1 MKESIIKE
9 IVKHEKPLLFENDK
23 GNLFFYL
30 DKFRMLIPIQQEGLL
45 KEYGINA
52 EIKSQKCQ
60 LKSVPFT
67 KELIKSHQAIEVFGK
82 LKKTFVAEIW
92 KLASTYWFVDNSSQ
106 QVMGIPRLGVA
117 YNGYTNKI
125 EVLGD
130 HKAHILRVIYLHGSQ
145 IFNGNKI
152 SLGDMEKYY
161 GLTISDRTFELI
173 TLDNEIFCESSNNNM
188 SVDSNVSSDIQALLD
203 CDKKRCGLASY
214 EKEMLYDI
222 KAGHWDV
229 FEGTNQEVMEKGLV
243 ARNPRLD
250 IKKNGVIG
258 IDFGTKSTVVV
269 KQEGSN
275 EIRPIRIGSLS
286 LKAEVLEQDYENP
299 TIISCFNINNF
310 LEHYNAKEGRPDTS
324 CEDLFVSYNAYEGYK
339 HCPTENFYAY
349 YSELKQW
356 ANSEKEDAVVQDT
369 NKKEK
374 YQLGEECSIE
384 KKILNPVE
392 IYAYYIGMYINNMR
406 NGIYLKY
413 IMSFPVK
420 YSKSTKELIRK
431 SFEKGLKKS
440 LPKTIVEDSEIMSK
454 FSVDYQISEPAAYAV
469 TALEQSGFKPID
481 EKEKYL
487 YGIFDFGGGT
497 TDFDFGVWRGANDE
511 EYDKYNCD
519 YVLECF
525 GADSDVR
532 LGGENIL
539 EMLAYN
545 VFKANKNMA
554 AKNKIACALPVDQTA
569 FIGGEH
575 LIRNSQSANRNLTS
589 LKEKLRPLWEQHE
602 NWKENYC
609 KKNLKQS
616 KENEG
621 EEKKE
626 EYIEALMYNFNGE
639 PVPNCKFDID
649 TQQLIELIK
658 QRIQKGV
665 DAFFKCIEKSIL
677 GNSTAQFASEKIYI
691 FLAGNSCKSAFVK
704 EIFENT
710 INTYNKEYE
719 KIDGKEQDRFVLIE
733 PLVSVDME
741 KQYVPNAK
749 TSVAYGLVKSRPGGK
764 IYVKKNYETDSTEET
779 RFKYYLGTDRRGGFE
794 CKLAPMVN
802 DEKGEDKTS
811 YGIWHKFQG
820 AGMGVARLYYTED
833 PRADSKAERLIIENI
848 PFHEVSFEPEED
860 KYVFVR
866 AVKPSVIEYTIAA
879 SIEDIGDKIQELDID
894 KY

>member
-1 MKESIIKE
+1 MQDSKIKE
-9 IVKHEKPLLFENDK
+9 IVKSGRPLLLEN
-23 GNLFFYL
+23 NERELFFYF
-30 DKFRMLIPIQQEGLL
+30 DKFRMLIPIQQDGFE
-45 KEYGINA
+45 KEHGINTQIG
-52 EIKSQKCQ
+52 EQKYQ
-60 LKSVPFT
+60 LNNVPFT
-67 KELIKSHQAIEVFGK
+67 KKELIKSHHAIEVFGH
-82 LKKTFVAEIW
+82 LKKTSVAEIW
-92 KLASTYWFVDNSSQ
+92 KLTSTFWFVDNSSQ
-106 QVMGIPRLGVA
+106 QVKHLPRFGVV
-117 YNGYTNKI
+117 YNGNTNKI
-125 EVLGD
+125 ETLGD
-130 HKAHILRVIYLHGSQ
+130 KKAHILWAVYLHGGQ
-145 IFNGNKI
+145 ILNGNKI
-152 SLGDMEKYY
+152 DLVAMEKYY
-161 GLTISDRTFELI
+161 GLMVSDRLLEFNTSDNDTFGK
-173 TLDNEIFCESSNNNM
+173 SSNN
-188 SVDSNVSSDIQALLD
+188 SVDNDTSSDIRALLD

-229 FEGTNQEVMEKGLV
+229 FEGNYPEVMENELV

-286 LKAEVLEQDYENP
+286 LKADVLEQDYENP
-299 TIISCFNINNF
+299 TIISCFDINNF
-310 LEHYNAKEGRPDTS
+310 LNNYNAKAGRPDTS
-324 CEDLFVSYNAYEGYK
+324 CEDLFVSYNAYEDYK
-339 HCPTENFYAY
+339 NCPTENFYAF
-349 YSELKQW
+349 YSDLKQW
-356 ANSEKEDAVVQDT
+356 ANSEKEDAVVQDV
-369 NKKEK
+369 KAREK
-374 YQLGEECSIE
+374 YHLGEDCSIE
-384 KKILNPVE
+384 NKILNPIE

-431 SFEKGLKKS
+431 SFENGLKKS
-440 LPKTIVEDSEIMSK
+440 LPKTIVEDAEIMSK

-575 LIRNSQSANRNLTS
+575 LIKNSQSANRNLTL
-589 LKEKLRPLWEQHE
+589 LKEKLRPLWEQHD
-602 NWKENYC
+602 NWEENYC
-609 KKNLKQS
+609 KKNLNQS

-626 EYIEALMYNFNGE
+626 ECIEVQMYNFSGE

-649 TQQLIELIK
+649 TQQLIEMIK

-677 GNSTAQFASEKIYI
+677 GNRAAQFASEKIYI
-691 FLAGNSCKSAFVK
+691 FLAGNSCKSVFVK

-710 INTYNKEYE
+710 IKAYNEEYA
-719 KIDGKEQDRFVLIE
+719 KIEDKEQDRFVLIE
-733 PLVSVDME
+733 PICSAEME
-741 KQYVPNAK
+741 DQYVPNAK

-764 IYVKKNYETDSTEET
+764 IYVKKNFETDSTEET
-779 RFKYYLGTDRRGGFE
+779 RFKYYLGSDRRGGFE

-802 DEKGEDKTS
+802 DENGENKTS

-833 PRADSKAERLIIENI
+833 PRADSKAERLKIENI

-866 AVKPSVIEYTIAA
+866 AVKPSVVEYTIAA
-879 SIEDIGDKIQELDID
+879 SIEDIGEEIQELNID
-894 KY
+894 KK